1 MPPVMKPET
10 ISSTQSLT
18 ERRALSRR
26 GSPRGARLFPC
37 GFGDGE
43 LRGRAIGR
51 PYDLE
56 VAADPLTDRA
66 GELDLRAL
74 ESDRADDR
82 RVLAGRDVFA
92 DRLAVHADL
101 LDGRLEDLE
110 PRPAVGAG
118 PAIGLLLEALH
129 VGVEVRLRGGAR
141 LGSPRPATA
150 AALGVGAPDPLV
162 KAERRAHHGGENLRV
177 GAHSPPPA
185 GGGKW
190 V

>member
-1 MPPVMKPET
+1 MPAVRKQET
-10 ISSTQSLT
+10 LSSPQILT
-18 ERRALSRR
+18 GRHVSRR
-26 GSPRGARLFPC
+26 GSPLGARLLPC
-37 GFGDGE
+37 GLGDGE

-51 PYDLE
+51 PHDLE

-74 ESDRADDR
+74 EADRADDR

-118 PAIGLLLEALH
+118 PAIGLLLDALQ
-129 VGVEVRLRGGAR
+129 LGGYTR
-141 LGSPRPATA
+141 
-150 AALGVGAPDPLV
+150 
-162 KAERRAHHGGENLRV
+162 
-177 GAHSPPPA
+177 
-185 GGGKW
+185 
-190 V
+190 

>member
-26 GSPRGARLFPC
+26 GSPRGASLLPC
-37 GFGDGE
+37 GLGDGQ

-51 PYDLE
+51 PHDLE
-56 VAADPLTDRA
+56 VPADPLTDRA

-74 ESDRADDR
+74 EADRTDDR
-82 RVLAGRDVFA
+82 RVLAGCDVFA

-129 VGVEVRLRGGAR
+129 VGVEVRLRGGGRSDAAPTR
-141 LGSPRPATA
+141 TSDSVRGGALDLALPRGTA
-150 AALGVGAPDPLV
+150 
-162 KAERRAHHGGENLRV
+162 
-177 GAHSPPPA
+177 
-185 GGGKW
+185 
-190 V
+190 

>member
-18 ERRALSRR
+18 ESRALSRR

-37 GFGDGE
+37 GLGDGQ

-51 PYDLE
+51 PHDLE

-74 ESDRADDR
+74 EADRTDDR

-141 LGSPRPATA
+141 PYAPRPHA
-150 AALGVGAPDPLV
+150 ADAVGVGGPYLLLERGRPADP
-162 KAERRAHHGGENLRV
+162 GEGQLP
-177 GAHSPPPA
+177 GEA
-185 GGGKW
+185 
-190 V
+190 